1 MSGILDLVQQ
11 SLGGDAV
18 QRISQQLG
26 ADPQQ
31 AQSAIGAALPM
42 LLAGMAHHSQ
52 EGGADAMHAAVSQHD
67 GGLLDNLGA
76 LLGGAPTQ
84 TNTGAGGLLDLVLGQ
99 HTDTAHAAVAG
110 ASGLQTAQVQQ
121 LLAMLAPVVMSA
133 VARTSQQQGL
143 DSSGLAGLLQGEH
156 QQVAQSMGQ
165 SQPGLLGLAQS
176 LLGGAP
182 GNTGGAGSPLD
193 GLAKELGGLLGGN

>member
-31 AQSAIGAALPM
+31 AQSAIGTALPM

-52 EGGADAMHAAVSQHD
+52 EGGADVMHAAVSQHD
-67 GGLLDNLGA
+67 GGLLDNLGG
-76 LLGGAPTQ
+76 LLGGGAPTQ
-84 TNTGAGGLLDLVLGQ
+84 THPGAGGLLDLVLGQ

-121 LLAMLAPVVMSA
+121 LLAMLAPQAPACLLHAIDDALVRDVACRGGVLRGALLVDRREDRATVVGGRSNDSGADASMSS
-133 VARTSQQQGL
+133 VSR
-143 DSSGLAGLLQGEH
+143 
-156 QQVAQSMGQ
+156 
-165 SQPGLLGLAQS
+165 
-176 LLGGAP
+176 
-182 GNTGGAGSPLD
+182 
-193 GLAKELGGLLGGN
+193 